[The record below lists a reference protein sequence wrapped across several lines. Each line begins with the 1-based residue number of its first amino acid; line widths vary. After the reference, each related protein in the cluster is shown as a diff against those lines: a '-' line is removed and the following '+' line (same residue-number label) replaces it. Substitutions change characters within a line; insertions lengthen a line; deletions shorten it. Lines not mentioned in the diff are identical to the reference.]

1 MKRVCLDI
9 GNVLCRVD
17 FTNFLR
23 HLSKSLNI
31 TIEDG
36 MYFLNRSQKLHD
48 LGLTVMKDELKDHFK
63 IKSPVIVEEI
73 LAAWNESITADTDVL
88 DFFNELIESKD
99 IEVALLSNIG
109 LEHAELMK
117 SILNHGRFYDSS
129 VKHFSCFVGAR
140 KPSLVY
146 YQSFLQQ
153 YPQFQGALYI
163 DDLQENLDSSKKF
176 GFETYRLSLDEVRG
190 TESKAAFKDEL
201 KEIRSLILA
210 P

>member
-1 MKRVCLDI
+1 MKHVCLDI

-23 HLSKSLNI
+23 HLSKALNI
-31 TIEDG
+31 TLDDG

-73 LAAWNESITADTDVL
+73 LDSWNKSITIDIEVL
-88 DFFNELIESKD
+88 DFFNELIDRKD

-117 SILNHGRFYDSS
+117 NILNHGRFYDSS

-146 YQSFLQQ
+146 YQSFLMQ
-153 YPQFQGALYI
+153 YPQFKGALYI

-176 GFETYRLSLDEVRG
+176 GFETHLFSIDASTATG
-190 TESKAAFKDEL
+190 CKDVCL
-201 KEIRSLILA
+201 QDIKSLILA

>member
-1 MKRVCLDI
+1 MKYVCLDI
-9 GNVLCRVD
+9 GNVLCNVD

-23 HLSKSLNI
+23 DLSKSLNI

-48 LGLTVMKDELKDHFK
+48 MGLTVMKDELKDHFK

-73 LAAWNESITADTDVL
+73 LAAWNKSITADEQVVR
-88 DFFNELIESKD
+88 FFSYFINKNKIQ
-99 IEVALLSNIG
+99 VALLSNIG

-117 SILNHGRFYDSS
+117 TLLPSIFFDKNCI
-129 VKHFSCFVGAR
+129 KHFSCFVGAR

-146 YQSFLQQ
+146 YQSFLTQ
-153 YPQFQGALYI
+153 YPEFKGALYI
-163 DDLQENLDSSKKF
+163 DDLQENLEASKQF
-176 GFETYRLSLDEVRG
+176 GFQTYNFNLENAHNTNSLDE
-190 TESKAAFKDEL
+190 KL
-201 KEIRSLILA
+201 KEIRKFIEA